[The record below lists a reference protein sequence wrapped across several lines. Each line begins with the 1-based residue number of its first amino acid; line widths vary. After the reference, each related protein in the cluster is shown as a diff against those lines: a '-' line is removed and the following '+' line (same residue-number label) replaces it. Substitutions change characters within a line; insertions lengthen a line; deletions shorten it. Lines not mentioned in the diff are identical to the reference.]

1 MKDLND
7 LIKYLKNRNVNYK
20 FINSQVII
28 NRYNYDYNLINKI
41 RETKNQIDEF
51 YLDSTM
57 VFYINKNINI

>member
-41 RETKNQIDEF
+41 RETKNQIDVSNNN
-51 YLDSTM
+51 LTKKT
-57 VFYINKNINI
+57 II